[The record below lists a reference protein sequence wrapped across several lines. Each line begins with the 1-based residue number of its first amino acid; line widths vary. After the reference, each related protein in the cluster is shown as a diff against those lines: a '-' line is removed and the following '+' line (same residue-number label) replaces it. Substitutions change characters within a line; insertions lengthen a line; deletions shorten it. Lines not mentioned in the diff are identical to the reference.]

1 MTFIFIYFSLT
12 LFVKDIMYT
21 LYIANIP
28 PIGIPETVWPE
39 PGERRHKHGSLFLC
53 GFILDIE
60 FYHEF
65 IPAVYNSLVA
75 E

>member
-1 MTFIFIYFSLT
+1 MTFIFMYFSLT
-12 LFVKDIMYT
+12 LFVNDIMYT

-28 PIGIPETVWPE
+28 PIGIPETVWQA

-65 IPAVYNSLVA
+65 IPVVYNSLVA